1 MTNDELDRA
10 RVDEAIRT
18 GNGIVGS
25 VALIAARLA
34 REGWTP
40 PVAVDP
46 EVGSIWKHYNGGVY
60 EVIAIAN
67 TLDTEKYPKAVIHKG
82 VNNGLVWTRRAD
94 DWHRSYTQQAKTSE
108 TPPVA
113 VDPDLAEA
121 KYMAQTARAERL
133 TRTGGDY
140 DLDKLAFIAIKAGRA
155 LAAEAKPG
163 MVWVINRGLSTPD
176 GAPILTRDEDG
187 NFDIMRG
194 CKFSGFGEEITHY
207 AIITPPEDK

>member
-1 MTNDELDRA
+1 MTNEELDRA

-67 TLDTEKYPKAVIHKG
+67 TLNTEKYPKAVIHK
-82 VNNGLVWTRRAD
+82 NRANGTVWTRRAD
-94 DWHRSYTQQAKTSE
+94 DWHRSYTQQDKTSE
-108 TPPVA
+108 TP
-113 VDPDLAEA
+113 VDPDLDLA
-121 KYMAQTARAERL
+121 KTLSDEW
-133 TRTGGDY
+133 GD
-140 DLDKLAFIAIKAGRA
+140 DDEPTPEKMILRAIKLGRA

-163 MVWVINRGLSTPD
+163 VVWVKHDGSTICPVDRDIWVLTKTFGYNPCVNRGKRLAWQSVS
-176 GAPILTRDEDG
+176 
-187 NFDIMRG
+187 FY
-194 CKFSGFGEEITHY
+194 CVITQ
-207 AIITPPEDK
+207 PEDAA